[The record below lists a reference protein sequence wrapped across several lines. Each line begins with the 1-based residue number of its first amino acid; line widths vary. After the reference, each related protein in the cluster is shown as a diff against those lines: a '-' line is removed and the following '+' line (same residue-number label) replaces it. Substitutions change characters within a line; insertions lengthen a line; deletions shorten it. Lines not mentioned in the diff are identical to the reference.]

1 MNQLQIINQSKK
13 KRVLINEIINLRR
26 GEIESQ
32 TDFIEFKN
40 ILVSIYERYSLQ
52 ELNKCKK
59 VVLNLKKI
67 RNEKF

>member
-1 MNQLQIINQSKK
+1 MNQLQMINLSKK
-13 KRVLINEIINLRR
+13 KRNLINEIINLRR

-40 ILVSIYERYSLQ
+40 ILLPIYQRYSLK
-52 ELNKCKK
+52 ELTKCKK
-59 VVLNLKKI
+59 VVLNLKNI